1 ERKYEVTADARPA
14 RPSAVSDAPRPH
26 KMRARIIQVVSI
38 LLLIVLLV
46 VLWRFLG
53 DRAAAPGAGGRGGR
67 GGGGEAVPVE
77 VASVTQQD
85 VPIQIKSI
93 GNTEAQSTIQIRSQ
107 VEGTLLT
114 VGFAPGQ

>member
-1 ERKYEVTADARPA
+1 MEEQISTEFPRQTERNYEVTADPRPA
-14 RPSAVSDAPRPH
+14 KAVAVSDAPRPH
-26 KMRARIIQVVSI
+26 KTRARIIQIVGIV
-38 LLLIVLLV
+38 LLVALLV
-46 VLWRFLG
+46 VLWRVFG

-93 GNTEAQSTIQIRSQ
+93 GNTEAQS
-107 VEGTLLT
+107 
-114 VGFAPGQ
+114 